1 MTPYTLQKFLKSAEN
16 HCILIDN
23 MKHNKCNNQMCE
35 KNNAILDRKYNF
47 LKIYSIFKL
56 EENSQDDLN
65 SVVHKPDT

>member
-1 MTPYTLQKFLKSAEN
+1 
-16 HCILIDN
+16 
-23 MKHNKCNNQMCE
+23 MCE

-65 SVVHKPDT
+65 SVVHKSDT

>member
-1 MTPYTLQKFLKSAEN
+1 
-16 HCILIDN
+16 
-23 MKHNKCNNQMCE
+23 MCE
-35 KNNAILDRKYNF
+35 KNYAILDRKYNF